1 MNAGELADRLEYWR
15 EKIVESQSIDDDKLS
30 TSAFA
35 SVAFNY
41 AEVIFKSLRFAAD
54 MERLMAETWELS
66 MTGPWPNGSYV
77 IQTRSLF
84 TVEKDIY
91 TAARKAVEKLEKGEQ
106 K

>member
-1 MNAGELADRLEYWR
+1 MNASELADKLEYWR
-15 EKIVESQSIDDDKLS
+15 ERVCDSQDIDNDRLS
-30 TSAFA
+30 MSGFA
-35 SVAFNY
+35 NIAFNNTREI
-41 AEVIFKSLRFAAD
+41 AKSLRFAAD

-91 TAARKAVEKLEKGEQ
+91 AAARKAVEKLEGK
-106 K
+106 